1 MASKHC
7 CFCGIVGSQ
16 PISNELTS
24 FNYSC
29 LEVKKK
35 DEKTKKKKDAV
46 PSTDPEVKIFVLIH
60 T

>member
-7 CFCGIVGSQ
+7 CFCGTVGSQ
-16 PISNELTS
+16 PISNERTS

-35 DEKTKKKKDAV
+35 DEKSKKKKDFALV
-46 PSTDPEVKIFVLIH
+46 TDPKV
-60 T
+60 

>member
-1 MASKHC
+1 MASNTC
-7 CFCGIVGSQ
+7 CFCGTVGSQ

-35 DEKTKKKKDAV
+35 DAKSKKKKDKV
-46 PSTDPEVKIFVLIH
+46 VSTDPEV
-60 T
+60 

>member
-35 DEKTKKKKDAV
+35 SKKKKDFAL
-46 PSTDPEVKIFVLIH
+46 SDDPEV
-60 T
+60 

>member
-7 CFCGIVGSQ
+7 CFCGTVGSQ

-35 DEKTKKKKDAV
+35 DAKSKKKKDFALV
-46 PSTDPEVKIFVLIH
+46 TDPKV
-60 T
+60 